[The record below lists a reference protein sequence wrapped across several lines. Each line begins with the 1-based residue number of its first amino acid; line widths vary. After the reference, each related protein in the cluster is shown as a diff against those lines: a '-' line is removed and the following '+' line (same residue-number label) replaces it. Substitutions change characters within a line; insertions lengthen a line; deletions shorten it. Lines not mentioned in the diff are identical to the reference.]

1 LLRDYTKEVTKVATT
16 PPTLKSRPL
25 SLTYEIPI
33 SKTQKFWNGIK
44 EGKIYTT
51 KCKKCGKLFF
61 PPVADCP
68 TCLSSDTEW
77 LELSREAEI
86 ETFTHVLVMPATF
99 QQYEPYTIAIGRLKE
114 GVRVLAW
121 LKGVKLEDVKV
132 GMKVKLA
139 PKVSS
144 EGMLTYE
151 FLPI

>member
-1 LLRDYTKEVTKVATT
+1 VATR
-16 PPTLKSRPL
+16 PPTLRSRPL
-25 SLTYEIPI
+25 TLIYEIPI
-33 SKTQKFWNGIK
+33 SKTLKFWNGIK
-44 EGKIYTT
+44 EGKIFTT

-68 TCLSSDTEW
+68 TCLSSDPEW
-77 LELSREAEI
+77 VELSNDAEI
-86 ETFTHVLVMPATF
+86 ETFTQVLVLPATF
-99 QQYEPYTIAIGRLKE
+99 QKYEPYIIGIARLKE

-121 LKGVKLEDVKV
+121 LKDAKIEDVKV